1 MKELIRQLDSEYGF
15 KLSEEEVEL
24 IAKQWESANRMFQ
37 RLNDVDLAGVPPIMK
52 VDKRAKGIK
61 KVKKVKR

>member
-15 KLSEEEVEL
+15 KLSEEEVEM

-37 RLNDVDLAGVPPIMK
+37 RLNDVDLAGVSPVMK
-52 VDKRAKGIK
+52 VDKRAKRIK
-61 KVKKVKR
+61 KVKKVRR

>member
-15 KLSEEEVEL
+15 KLSEKEVEL

-37 RLNDVDLAGVPPIMK
+37 RLNDVDLAGVSPVMK

>member
-15 KLSEEEVEL
+15 KLSEEEVEM

-37 RLNDVDLAGVPPIMK
+37 RLNDVDLAGVSPIMK
-52 VDKRAKGIK
+52 VDKRTKGIK
-61 KVKKVKR
+61 KVMKVKR

>member
-37 RLNDVDLAGVPPIMK
+37 RLNEVDLAGVSPVMK
-52 VDKRAKGIK
+52 VDKRVKGIK

>member
-15 KLSEEEVEL
+15 KLTEEEVEL
-24 IAKQWESANRMFQ
+24 IAKQWESADRMFQ
-37 RLNDVDLAGVPPIMK
+37 RLNDVDLAGVTPVMK

-61 KVKKVKR
+61 RVKKVKP

>member
-1 MKELIRQLDSEYGF
+1 MKELIRRLDLEYGF

-24 IAKQWESANRMFQ
+24 IAKQWESTDRMFQ
-37 RLNDVDLAGVPPIMK
+37 RLNDVDLAGVSPVMK

>member
-24 IAKQWESANRMFQ
+24 IAKQWESAHRMFQ
-37 RLNDVDLAGVPPIMK
+37 RLNDVDLTGVSPVMK

>member
-37 RLNDVDLAGVPPIMK
+37 RLNDVDLAGVSPVMK
-52 VDKRAKGIK
+52 VDKRTKGIK

>member
-37 RLNDVDLAGVPPIMK
+37 RLNDVDLAGVSPIMK

>member
-24 IAKQWESANRMFQ
+24 IVKQWESANRMFQ
-37 RLNDVDLAGVPPIMK
+37 RLNDVDLAGVTPIMK

>member
-37 RLNDVDLAGVPPIMK
+37 RLNDVDLAGVTPIMK

>member
-24 IAKQWESANRMFQ
+24 IAKQWESDNRMFQ
-37 RLNDVDLAGVPPIMK
+37 RLNDVDLAGVSPIMK

>member
-15 KLSEEEVEL
+15 KLSDEEVEL
-24 IAKQWESANRMFQ
+24 IVKQWESANRMFQ
-37 RLNDVDLAGVPPIMK
+37 RFNEVDLTGVAPIMR
-52 VDKRAKGIK
+52 VDKKAKGIK

>member
-37 RLNDVDLAGVPPIMK
+37 RLNDVDLAGVSPVMK

>member
-1 MKELIRQLDSEYGF
+1 MKELIRQLDLEYGF

-37 RLNDVDLAGVPPIMK
+37 RLNDVDLAGVSPIMK

>member
-1 MKELIRQLDSEYGF
+1 MKELIRRLDLEYGF

-24 IAKQWESANRMFQ
+24 IAKQWESTDRMFQ
-37 RLNDVDLAGVPPIMK
+37 RLHDVDLAGVSPVMK

>member
-24 IAKQWESANRMFQ
+24 IAKQWESANQMFQ
-37 RLNDVDLAGVPPIMK
+37 RLNDVDLAGVSPVMK

>member
-24 IAKQWESANRMFQ
+24 IAKQWESAHGMFLC
-37 RLNDVDLAGVPPIMK
+37 LNDVDFAGVAPVMK
-52 VDKRAKGIK
+52 INKRAKGIK
-61 KVKKVKR
+61 KAKKVKR

>member
-1 MKELIRQLDSEYGF
+1 MKELIRQLDLEYGF

-37 RLNDVDLAGVPPIMK
+37 RLNDVDLAGVSPVMK
-52 VDKRAKGIK
+52 VDKRTKGIK

>member
-15 KLSEEEVEL
+15 KLTEEEVEL

-37 RLNDVDLAGVPPIMK
+37 RLNDVDLAGVSPIMK

>member
-37 RLNDVDLAGVPPIMK
+37 CLNDVDLAGVTPIMK

-61 KVKKVKR
+61 KVKQVKR

>member
-1 MKELIRQLDSEYGF
+1 MKELIRQLDLEYGF

-24 IAKQWESANRMFQ
+24 IAKQWESANRMYQ
-37 RLNDVDLAGVPPIMK
+37 RLNDVDLAGVSPVMK
-52 VDKRAKGIK
+52 VDKRTKGIK

>member
-15 KLSEEEVEL
+15 KLREEEVEL
-24 IAKQWESANRMFQ
+24 IVKQWESANRMFQ
-37 RLNDVDLAGVPPIMK
+37 RLNDVDLAGVTPIMK

>member
-1 MKELIRQLDSEYGF
+1 MKELIRQLDLEYGF

-24 IAKQWESANRMFQ
+24 IAKQWESANQMFQ
-37 RLNDVDLAGVPPIMK
+37 RLNDVDLAGVSPVMK
-52 VDKRAKGIK
+52 VDKRTKGIK

>member
-37 RLNDVDLAGVPPIMK
+37 RLNDVDLAGVSPIMK
-52 VDKRAKGIK
+52 VDKRAQGIK

>member
-1 MKELIRQLDSEYGF
+1 MKELIRQLDLEYGF

-24 IAKQWESANRMFQ
+24 IAKQWESANRTFQ
-37 RLNDVDLAGVPPIMK
+37 PLNEADLTGVAPVMK
-52 VDKRAKGIK
+52 IDKRTKVNS

>member
-24 IAKQWESANRMFQ
+24 IVKQWESANRMFQ
-37 RLNDVDLAGVPPIMK
+37 RFNEVDLTGVAPIMR
-52 VDKRAKGIK
+52 VDKKAKGIK
-61 KVKKVKR
+61 KVKKVK

>member
-37 RLNDVDLAGVPPIMK
+37 RLNDVDLAGVSPIMK
-52 VDKRAKGIK
+52 VDKRTKGIK

>member
-1 MKELIRQLDSEYGF
+1 MKELIRQLDLEYGF

-37 RLNDVDLAGVPPIMK
+37 RLNDVDLAGVSPVMK

>member
-37 RLNDVDLAGVPPIMK
+37 RLNDVDLAGVSPVMK
-52 VDKRAKGIK
+52 VDKRAKRIK
-61 KVKKVKR
+61 KVKKVRR

>member
-1 MKELIRQLDSEYGF
+1 LIRQLDSEYGF

-37 RLNDVDLAGVPPIMK
+37 RLNDVDLAGVSPIMK

-61 KVKKVKR
+61 KVKRVKR

>member
-1 MKELIRQLDSEYGF
+1 MKELIRQLDSEYRF
-15 KLSEEEVEL
+15 NLSEEEVEL

-37 RLNDVDLAGVPPIMK
+37 RLNDVDLAGVSPVMK

>member
-1 MKELIRQLDSEYGF
+1 MKELIRRLDLEYGF

-24 IAKQWESANRMFQ
+24 IAKQWESADRMFQ
-37 RLNDVDLAGVPPIMK
+37 RLNDVDLAGVSPVMK

-61 KVKKVKR
+61 KIKKVKR

>member
-24 IAKQWESANRMFQ
+24 IAKQWESTHRMFQ
-37 RLNDVDLAGVPPIMK
+37 RLNDVDLAGVSPIMK

>member
-1 MKELIRQLDSEYGF
+1 MKELSRQLDSEYGF

-37 RLNDVDLAGVPPIMK
+37 RLNDVDLAGVSPIMK

>member
-15 KLSEEEVEL
+15 KLSDEEVEL

-37 RLNDVDLAGVPPIMK
+37 RFNEVDLTGVAPIMR
-52 VDKRAKGIK
+52 VDKKAKGIK
-61 KVKKVKR
+61 KVKKVK

>member
-24 IAKQWESANRMFQ
+24 IVKQWESANRMFQ
-37 RLNDVDLAGVPPIMK
+37 RFNEVDLTGVAPIMR
-52 VDKRAKGIK
+52 VDKKAKGIK